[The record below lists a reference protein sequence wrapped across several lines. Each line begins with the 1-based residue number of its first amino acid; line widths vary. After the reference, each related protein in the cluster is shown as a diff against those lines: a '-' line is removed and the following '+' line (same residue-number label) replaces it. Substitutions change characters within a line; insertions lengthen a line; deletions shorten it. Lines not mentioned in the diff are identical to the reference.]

1 MINVIQKK
9 SKGNNL
15 VEDFKVIY
23 EFKNINQRLSGK
35 NHSHSIVA
43 GGLELTS

>member
-23 EFKNINQRLSGK
+23 EFKKYKS
-35 NHSHSIVA
+35 
-43 GGLELTS
+43 TT